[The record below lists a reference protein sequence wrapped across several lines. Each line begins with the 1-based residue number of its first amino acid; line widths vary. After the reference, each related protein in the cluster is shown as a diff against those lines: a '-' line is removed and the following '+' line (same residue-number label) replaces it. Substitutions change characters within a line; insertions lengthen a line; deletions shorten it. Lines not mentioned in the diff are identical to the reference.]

1 MTGETPFETEER
13 VIRQARERQ
22 HPHEA
27 RNRRPPV
34 FAILAA
40 ILAGCGFL
48 LQGVQ
53 AHTGPWDSPIALG
66 LAALACLAVHLTGF
80 PNVRQ
85 K

>member
-1 MTGETPFETEER
+1 M
-13 VIRQARERQ
+13 
-22 HPHEA
+22 
-27 RNRRPPV
+27 

-53 AHTGPWDSPIALG
+53 AHTGPWDSPVALG
-66 LAALACLAVHLTGF
+66 LAALALLALHLTGF